1 MSKRASGWL
10 SSFQLVAA
18 VEGLLRTTEDLKLD
32 PEERRRLEA
41 AQETCGPLE
50 EEAKKSNLVT
60 DPALRVRSCDEVV
73 DRNWGVVFGVLAK
86 LAPLDG
92 VLPVGT
98 EAAKIVRKVFPTKL
112 DFIRK
117 DATVQAQIGRG
128 KLDEL
133 EATEMSPE
141 LGGLFRPLLKLSRK
155 DHLAYEKAIAEK
167 SDTVKAKG
175 ELNPARKAT
184 SEALDAFV
192 SYVEIMATT
201 PQKQKRAAAM
211 LAPLDAIIATR
222 RATNVKSSGGEGE
235 PLEPE
240 QEEEQ
245 DEDDGSDE

>member
-18 VEGLLRTTEDLKLD
+18 VEGLLRTTEGLKLD

-41 AQETCGPLE
+41 TQETCRPLE
-50 EEAKKSNLVT
+50 DEAKKSNLVT
-60 DPALRVRSCDEVV
+60 DPIVRVRSCDEVV
-73 DRNWGVVFGVLAK
+73 DRDWRAVYGVLAK

-92 VLPVGT
+92 VLPLGT

-141 LGGLFRPLLKLSRK
+141 LSALFRPLLKLSRK

-192 SYVEIMATT
+192 GYVEIMATT

-211 LAPLDAIIATR
+211 LAPLDAILATR
-222 RATNVKSSGGEGE
+222 RATNLKSSGSEE
-235 PLEPE
+235 PSEPE
-240 QEEEQ
+240 PNEEQ
-245 DEDDGSDE
+245 DEDDGSNE

>member
-41 AQETCGPLE
+41 TQETRGPLE

-60 DPALRVRSCDEVV
+60 DPVVRVRSCDEVV
-73 DRNWGVVFGVLAK
+73 DRDWRAVYGVLAK

-92 VLPVGT
+92 VLPLGT
-98 EAAKIVRKVFPTKL
+98 EAAKIVRKVFPSKL

-141 LGGLFRPLLKLSRK
+141 LSALFRAPQAVAQGPPRLRK
-155 DHLAYEKAIAEK
+155 GHCREVGHGQ
-167 SDTVKAKG
+167 S
-175 ELNPARKAT
+175 
-184 SEALDAFV
+184 
-192 SYVEIMATT
+192 
-201 PQKQKRAAAM
+201 Q
-211 LAPLDAIIATR
+211 R
-222 RATNVKSSGGEGE
+222 RAKPRTQSHERSPRCVR
-235 PLEPE
+235 
-240 QEEEQ
+240 
-245 DEDDGSDE
+245 